1 MLLGFGRCFRS
12 MFEKISEY
20 LAKQLDIPVDSIS
33 KDTTFEGLG
42 VDSLDIVEMV
52 MDLEETL
59 GIELE
64 LSDKITTVGELA
76 EFVESKL

>member
-1 MLLGFGRCFRS
+1 

-20 LAKQLDIPVDSIS
+20 LAKQLDVSVDSITEE
-33 KDTTFEGLG
+33 TTFETLG

-52 MDLEETL
+52 MDLEESL

-64 LSDKITTVGELA
+64 LDDKITTVGELA
-76 EFVESKL
+76 AFVESKL

>member
-1 MLLGFGRCFRS
+1 MN

-20 LAKQLDIPVDSIS
+20 LAKQLDVSVDSITEE
-33 KDTTFEGLG
+33 TTFETLG

-52 MDLEETL
+52 MDLEESL

-64 LSDKITTVGELA
+64 LDDKITTVGELA
-76 EFVESKL
+76 AFVESKL